1 MHVFKSAVILTMC
14 QGEKG
19 DSVKVD
25 YLKNK
30 IKKKE

>member
-14 QGEKG
+14 QEEKG
-19 DSVKVD
+19 DSAKGD

-30 IKKKE
+30 IKKE